1 MACLQALSGT
11 QTGVPI
17 LAMTTYQYASPWDF
31 REHQRGLRAVARIS
45 LRRRPWV
52 RAVRIGFPIVLLAV
66 LFGGRWLAG
75 ELTFNLVLVVSL
87 LPWLLFLVLWIVL
100 LRWGEFYLAARRTRR
115 LDPSAQG
122 TLTRTLSAEG
132 FRIDGTGQSV
142 VLTWK
147 GVHSAVET
155 PEFLLIFLNKVS
167 AYYVPKRLIPT
178 PHELQAVRDLLQ
190 ANLGERAQLAPHH
203 FSR

>member
-1 MACLQALSGT
+1 MNTSA
-11 QTGVPI
+11 
-17 LAMTTYQYASPWDF
+17 DF
-31 REHQRGLRAVARIS
+31 GPLRA
-45 LRRRPWV
+45 
-52 RAVRIGFPIVLLAV
+52 FHC
-66 LFGGRWLAG
+66 
-75 ELTFNLVLVVSL
+75 
-87 LPWLLFLVLWIVL
+87 
-100 LRWGEFYLAARRTRR
+100 AAAPGCVPSGSGSPSSRR

-167 AYYVPKRLIPT
+167 AYYVPKRLIST

-203 FSR
+203 CSR

>member
-1 MACLQALSGT
+1 
-11 QTGVPI
+11 
-17 LAMTTYQYASPWDF
+17 MTTYQYASPWDF

-45 LRRRPWV
+45 LRRRPGV
-52 RAVRIGFPIVLLAV
+52 RAVRIGFPILLLAV

-75 ELTFNLVLVVSL
+75 ELAFNLVLVVSL

-100 LRWGEFYLAARRTRR
+100 LRWGEAYLAARRTRR

-122 TLTRTLSAEG
+122 TLTRTFSAEG

-178 PHELQAVRDLLQ
+178 PHELQAVRDLLR
-190 ANLGERAQLAPHH
+190 ANLGERAQLAQASPA
-203 FSR
+203 RAA

>member
-1 MACLQALSGT
+1 
-11 QTGVPI
+11 
-17 LAMTTYQYASPWDF
+17 MTTYQYASPWDF

-115 LDPSAQG
+115 LDPSAKG
-122 TLTRTLSAEG
+122 TLTRTLSEEG
-132 FRIDGTGQSV
+132 FRIDGTGQSGE
-142 VLTWK
+142 LRWE
-147 GVHSAVET
+147 GIHSVVET
-155 PEFLLIFLNKVS
+155 TDFLLVFYNRLC
-167 AYYVPKRLIPT
+167 AYYVPKRLVPA
-178 PHELQAVRDLLQ
+178 PVELQALRSLCR
-190 ANLGERAQLAPHH
+190 AKLGERAQVWA
-203 FSR
+203 SDRS

>member
-1 MACLQALSGT
+1 
-11 QTGVPI
+11 
-17 LAMTTYQYASPWDF
+17 MTTYQYASPWGF
-31 REHQRGLRAVARIS
+31 REHQRGLRAVGRVS

-66 LFGGRWLAG
+66 LFGGRLLAG
-75 ELTFNLVLVVSL
+75 ELQFDLVSVVSL

-115 LDPSAQG
+115 LDPSAKG
-122 TLTRTLSAEG
+122 TLTRTFSAEG
-132 FRIDGTGQSV
+132 FRIDGAGQSV

-155 PEFLLIFLNKVS
+155 REFLLIFLNKAC

-178 PHELQAVRDLLQ
+178 PDELQAVRDLLR
-190 ANLGERAQLAPHH
+190 ANLGERAQLGPPSTA
-203 FSR
+203 RAA